1 MSPRILDL
9 TGQRFGKL
17 TAISRLPSKE
27 HRYYLWDCL
36 CECGGRAQVSTKKLV
51 RGTVTDCG
59 CIPKTTAANGT
70 IAEDITGQRFGK
82 LTAISRAASV
92 GGKTQWLCACDCGGT
107 RLAST
112 SMLKSGHTW
121 HCGCEAGRPRYKTML
136 DLEGERFGRLVAM
149 RRTEKRDSKGS
160 VIWEC
165 ICDCGNMV
173 EVSAD
178 GLVHGNYVSCGCRK
192 QEIKDAVGEHLTF
205 VDGTCIEWLRSRKH
219 RCDNTSGHR
228 GVYKA
233 PNGRWR
239 VSIGFKR
246 KRYYIGSYETFEEA
260 REARLTVEKKLHDDF
275 VLAWEKWNS
284 LAANDS
290 DWAEDNPFIFDV
302 FLVDGDIVVYAP
314 ILNRVIE
321 DA

>member
-1 MSPRILDL
+1 
-9 TGQRFGKL
+9 
-17 TAISRLPSKE
+17 
-27 HRYYLWDCL
+27 
-36 CECGGRAQVSTKKLV
+36 
-51 RGTVTDCG
+51 
-59 CIPKTTAANGT
+59 
-70 IAEDITGQRFGK
+70 
-82 LTAISRAASV
+82 
-92 GGKTQWLCACDCGGT
+92 
-107 RLAST
+107 
-112 SMLKSGHTW
+112 MLKSGRSW
-121 HCGCEAGRPRYKTML
+121 HCGCVKGRAINSKKL
-136 DLEGERFGRLVAM
+136 DLQGKRFGRLVAV
-149 RRTEKRDSKGS
+149 RLTEKRDSKGS

-178 GLVHGNYVSCGCRK
+178 SLVHGNYVSCGCRK

-219 RCDNTSGHR
+219 RSDNTSGHR

-246 KRYYIGSYETFEEA
+246 KRYYIGSYKTFEEA
-260 REARLTVEKKLHDDF
+260 KEARLTAEKKLHDDF

-302 FLVDGDIVVYAP
+302 FPVDGDIVVYAP